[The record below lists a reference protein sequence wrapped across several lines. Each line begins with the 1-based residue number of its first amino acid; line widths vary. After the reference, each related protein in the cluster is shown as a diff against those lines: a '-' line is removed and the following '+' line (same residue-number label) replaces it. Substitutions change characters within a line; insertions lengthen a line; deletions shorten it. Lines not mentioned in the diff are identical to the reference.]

1 MDSSTD
7 IPEIEPTE
15 IIASTT
21 VKWTKDL
28 SDHYP
33 ADGGWTLTY
42 NFRKENGTGT
52 GSDAL
57 DKTASASG
65 KKFSITLSTTE
76 TNKTIG
82 KWVWSA
88 FVSKAGERYRVD
100 FGSFEIK
107 RDLATVTTTF
117 DGRSD
122 AKIAYDNALAIWKA
136 VTADGSYTISGRT
149 WTGRDLPELIAY
161 VDRCKAD
168 YLAELQAERIA
179 NGEGSKRK
187 ILTRFV

>member
-1 MDSSTD
+1 MHVSTD

-15 IIASTT
+15 IIQGVT

-42 NFRKENGTGT
+42 NFRKENGTGA

-57 DKTASASG
+57 NKTASADG
-65 KKFSITLSTTE
+65 KKFSVTLSTTE
-76 TNKTIG
+76 TAKTIG

-88 FVSKAGERYRVD
+88 FVSKGSDRYRVD
-100 FGSFEIK
+100 SGSLEIK
-107 RDLATVTTTF
+107 QDLAGVTATF

-122 AKIAYDNALAIWKA
+122 AKKAYDNALAIWKG
-136 VTADGSYTISGRT
+136 VTETGAYTIGGRT
-149 WTGRDLPELIAY
+149 WTGRDLPQIIAY

-168 YLAELQAERIA
+168 YSRELQAERIA
-179 NGEGSKRK
+179 NGEGSRRK

>member
-7 IPEIEPTE
+7 IPGIEPTE
-15 IIASTT
+15 IVAGTT

-28 SDHYP
+28 SAHYP
-33 ADGGWTLTY
+33 ADGGWSLAY
-42 NFRKENGTGT
+42 NFRKENGTGA
-52 GSDAL
+52 GADAL
-57 DKTASASG
+57 DKTATASG
-65 KKFSITLSTTE
+65 KKFSVTLSTTE

-100 FGSFEIK
+100 LGSLEIK
-107 RDLATVTTTF
+107 QDLATVTTTF

-122 AKIAYDNALAIWKA
+122 AKKSYDNALAIWKA
-136 VTADGSYTISGRT
+136 VTADGSYTIGGRT
-149 WTGRDLPELIAY
+149 WTGRDLPEIIAY

>member
-1 MDSSTD
+1 MHVSTD

-15 IIASTT
+15 IVAATT

-33 ADGGWTLTY
+33 ADDGWILSY
-42 NFRKENGTGT
+42 SFRKENGTGA

-65 KKFSITLSTTE
+65 KKFSVTLSTTE

-88 FVSKAGERYRVD
+88 FVSKAGERYRID
-100 FGSFEIK
+100 SGSLEIK

-122 AKIAYDNALAIWKA
+122 AKIAYDNALAIWKG
-136 VTADGSYTISGRT
+136 VTETGAYTIGGRT
-149 WTGRDLPELIAY
+149 WTGRDLPQIIAY

-168 YLAELQAERIA
+168 YFRELQAERIA